1 MANECEKISPNG
13 SEAKIKRETKIDESY
28 FLLRNL
34 LGVAKRVRGK
44 RGPVA
49 GGKTPV
55 FSNAAL
61 RWHAKADAKVH
72 TQVVSNCQTKTLLPI

>member
-1 MANECEKISPNG
+1 MS
-13 SEAKIKRETKIDESY
+13 AKKFHPTGAKLKLSGEIAIDESY

-34 LGVAKRVRGK
+34 LGGAKRVRGK